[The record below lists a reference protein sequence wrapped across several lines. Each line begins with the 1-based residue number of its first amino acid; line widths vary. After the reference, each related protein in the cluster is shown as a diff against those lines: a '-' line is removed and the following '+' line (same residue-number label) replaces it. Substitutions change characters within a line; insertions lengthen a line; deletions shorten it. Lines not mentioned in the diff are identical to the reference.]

1 MSNNPEFKP
10 LREQAKER
18 NEKYEKIRERYEQ
31 RGPNNNSNNN
41 QKKEDQKMQNNLY
54 MLKDSFKGELY
65 NEEDFDHFNYF
76 NSLREKQ
83 QAIERQ
89 DLNDLE
95 VQVKAKKIS
104 EPNNNNKEEENNL
117 NIKRERSDSQN
128 AITKQDSS
136 SSQKKIKPNDSSQDD
151 SKPPATQPIIVK
163 KDSKEAPKQE
173 VKNLA
178 AVLGYSSSSDSE

>member
-1 MSNNPEFKP
+1 MSDNQEFKP
-10 LREQAKER
+10 LREQAREK

-31 RGPNNNSNNN
+31 RGPSSKNNNN

-83 QAIERQ
+83 QAIEKQ

-95 VQVKAKKIS
+95 VKVRAKKIS
-104 EPNNNNKEEENNL
+104 DPSNSKEDNSL

-136 SSQKKIKPNDSSQDD
+136 SSQKKIKPNDSY
-151 SKPPATQPIIVK
+151 
-163 KDSKEAPKQE
+163 KEAPKKE
-173 VKNLA
+173 AKDLA